1 MSILLQIETQED
13 ETRRPTSSQAQK
25 NQERRVVADPY
36 SLFNVSKEKNDIC
49 KALSYWWFIW
59 LEQHVTIIAISCIS
73 LNI

>member
-49 KALSYWWFIW
+49 KALSYW
-59 LEQHVTIIAISCIS
+59 
-73 LNI
+73 